1 MDRVEMIKCLCYQG
15 NVENTGVYQSE
26 TDSYEDINCQFGTGN
41 SRLVIDGEVKMF
53 TTYLYAYQDR
63 LTHPDRG
70 EIGADVVL
78 TNYEGEN
85 YDRIYLY
92 EIE

>member
-1 MDRVEMIKCLCYQG
+1 MDRVELIKCLCYQG

-26 TDSYEDINCQFGTGN
+26 DDTHEDINRQFGTGN

-63 LTHPDRG
+63 LTHPKLG

-85 YDRIYLY
+85 CDRMYLY

>member
-1 MDRVEMIKCLCYQG
+1 M
-15 NVENTGVYQSE
+15 ENTGVYQSE
-26 TDSYEDINCQFGTGN
+26 DDSHEDINRQFGTGN

-53 TTYLYAYQDR
+53 TTYLYSYQDR
-63 LTHPDRG
+63 LTHPDNG

-85 YDRIYLY
+85 CDRIYLY